1 MQKIHKLLWSSQFI
15 VEFVMYY
22 SVGCGTT
29 CDPQHH
35 FCVFCDTLMKGIYLW
50 MWKTAERSLF
60 YATLCTLILKTPQFY
75 FDQILLIS
83 NSIKQSQSHSQLLK
97 QDETGYSRKVWT
109 VFFHSIQEW
118 LSVTAQFILIQF
130 YFAFHLQNTA
140 ANFHLK
146 KKSGFIF
153 KTRALAR
160 TMSLT
165 MFLLSVLN
173 H

>member
-109 VFFHSIQEW
+109 VFFSLNPRVTQCNCSVYFDTVLLCFPPTKHS
-118 LSVTAQFILIQF
+118 
-130 YFAFHLQNTA
+130 N
-140 ANFHLK
+140 
-146 KKSGFIF
+146 
-153 KTRALAR
+153 
-160 TMSLT
+160 
-165 MFLLSVLN
+165 
-173 H
+173 